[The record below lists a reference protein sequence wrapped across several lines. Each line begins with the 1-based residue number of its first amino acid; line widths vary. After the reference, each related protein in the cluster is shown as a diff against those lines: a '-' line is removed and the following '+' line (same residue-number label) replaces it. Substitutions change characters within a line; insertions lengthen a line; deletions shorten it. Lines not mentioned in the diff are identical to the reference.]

1 MIETS
6 PDKRGLRAGVTTGRA
21 VNVTLAFIFFVLV
34 ILALVVVGSLANLH
48 KKLLDHP
55 DRSNTSHICILYSG
69 VSKNNSFKYG
79 DSYSCETEIYG
90 FAIMAGVFV
99 TLLVVSIARVV
110 VAADIWWSAIV
121 EGVVL
126 AVLVVFSFIL
136 ALVLTSGLA
145 QTCNAVQDIN
155 KEENSCNQNV
165 PASTGIKYYHPVNSA
180 QASAWLAFFLM
191 ILLVLMYVIRSYIF
205 FRRRRMKRS
214 PDQQPVLAENIEESG
229 DKPV

>member
-48 KKLLDHP
+48 KKVSTQCNYYSYSTAVITLLANSLQRVLIFITVSVSYLLSLFSLQLLDHP

-110 VAADIWWSAIV
+110 VAAEYVSMCVCVRMSVSECVCIC
-121 EGVVL
+121 VVC
-126 AVLVVFSFIL
+126 V
-136 ALVLTSGLA
+136 
-145 QTCNAVQDIN
+145 C
-155 KEENSCNQNV
+155 V
-165 PASTGIKYYHPVNSA
+165 PACVCLHVC
-180 QASAWLAFFLM
+180 LC
-191 ILLVLMYVIRSYIF
+191 V
-205 FRRRRMKRS
+205 
-214 PDQQPVLAENIEESG
+214 
-229 DKPV
+229 